1 VPATLIFFLPFL
13 VFYTILV
20 VYAERKISAFMQ
32 DRLGPMEVGYYGILQ
47 TVADLLKLLQKEDI
61 MPASADKRLFQLAP
75 FFIFV
80 PIFMGF
86 SMLPITPAWSAT
98 TFSSALYF
106 IFAIISL
113 DVIGIVIAGW
123 ASNNKYSMLG
133 TIRSAAQII
142 SYEVPL
148 TLSVLCVCVLSQTLD
163 LQEISFQQGTLINT
177 RGTDSAITNYL
188 FGIKQTRIDIT
199 MTGGFLTWN
208 IFRMPVLFF
217 AWIIFFIASL
227 AESNRAPFDLPEA
240 ESELVAGFQTEYS
253 GFRWAVI
260 MLAEY
265 AMMLLV
271 SFVGVILFW
280 GSWNT
285 PLPNIGTWRLADW
298 TTGTNGTFG
307 FHAWGIFWLVSKT
320 LLTIAL
326 QIWVRWTF
334 PRIRIDQL
342 TSLSWKYLTP
352 ASLTLMVICALWKLL
367 LL

>member
-1 VPATLIFFLPFL
+1 
-13 VFYTILV
+13 
-20 VYAERKISAFMQ
+20 VYAERKVSAFMQ

-61 MPASADKRLFQLAP
+61 IPASANKRLFQLAP
-75 FFIFV
+75 LFIFV

-86 SMLPITPAWSAT
+86 SMLPLSPGWSAPPL
-98 TFSSALYF
+98 SSALYF
-106 IFAIISL
+106 ILAIISL

-163 LQEISFQQGTLINT
+163 LQEISFQQGILMNRPQGEI
-177 RGTDSAITNYL
+177 NYL
-188 FGIKQTRIDIT
+188 LGIKPLNVDIT
-199 MTGGFLTWN
+199 MNGGFLTWN
-208 IFRMPVLFF
+208 VFRMPALFL

-265 AMMLLV
+265 GMMLLV
-271 SFVGVILFW
+271 SFIGVILFW

-285 PLPNIGTWRLADW
+285 PFPNMGPLRLADW
-298 TTGTNGTFG
+298 TTGTYNSLSIHT
-307 FHAWGIFWLVSKT
+307 WGIFWLISKT
-320 LLTIAL
+320 IIMVFL
-326 QIWVRWTF
+326 QIWVRWTY

-352 ASLTLMVICALWKLL
+352 ASLILLVICALWKLL
-367 LL
+367 L